1 MKSLFHPPSVLF
13 GCDHLSVTHS
23 VQPDQEITGD
33 IEHHN
38 FNAPTIKMFI
48 PLTPP
53 MAQEPHM
60 QKAPRPQSD

>member
-13 GCDHLSVTHS
+13 GCDHLSVTHH
-23 VQPDQEITGD
+23 VQQNCETAGEV
-33 IEHHN
+33 EHHN

-53 MAQEPHM
+53 VAQEPCM
-60 QKAPRPQSD
+60 QKVQKPKAD